1 MSLDSNAPLV
11 AVAAPET
18 ARPQATEVVT
28 LSGRMLAWLNQSL
41 LGTLKSHGIST
52 LKYMCET
59 EVHTYAFSVAANA
72 ILSFFPALVLMMSLS
87 RKVFHSTYM
96 QTALQKL
103 ILTYIPDFQDK
114 INLWV
119 MQGARS
125 QRIQLFSL
133 VMLFISCT
141 GIFLPLEVALNRIWK
156 SKGNRSYL
164 MNQVVSLGL
173 ALGCGLL
180 MMIPI
185 AATAGVLAPTSLVQN
200 FFGAHFGDGF
210 VSHVVNDI
218 NGGIAYVAMKI
229 FALTAN
235 ILGFFLIYWL
245 LPNAKVPPLAVL
257 PAAITTGFV
266 CEIARHIFVLCL
278 PLLDFRQTY
287 GPFSVSVTLIFWTYV
302 VGLLMLGGAHLSA
315 VGEIQKREAEER
327 KNVSTDD
334 KSLAADS
341 ASA

>member
-1 MSLDSNAPLV
+1 MSLDSNAPI
-11 AVAAPET
+11 AAAAAPES
-18 ARPQATEVVT
+18 APRQATEIVT
-28 LSGRMLAWLNQSL
+28 IAGRLRAWLKNSL
-41 LGTLKSHGIST
+41 LGTLRSHGLST

-96 QTALQKL
+96 QAALQKL

-114 INLWV
+114 INTWV

-156 SKGNRSYL
+156 SKANRSYL

-180 MMIPI
+180 MMIPV
-185 AATAGVLAPTSLVQN
+185 AATAGVLAPTSQLDN
-200 FFGAHFGDGF
+200 LFSAHFGDGLL
-210 VSHVVNDI
+210 SHIVIEV
-218 NGGIAYVAMKI
+218 NGGVAWFAMKV
-229 FALTAN
+229 FALIAN

-257 PAAITTGFV
+257 PAAVTTGVV

-315 VGEIQKREAEER
+315 VGEMQKREAEARE
-327 KNVSTDD
+327 NISSDE

>member
-1 MSLDSNAPLV
+1 MSLDSNAPV
-11 AVAAPET
+11 IATATAET
-18 ARPQATEVVT
+18 APQPATEVVPVSQR
-28 LSGRMLAWLNQSL
+28 LLAWLKESL
-41 LGTLKSHGIST
+41 LGTLKSHGVST

-72 ILSFFPALVLMMSLS
+72 ILSFFPALVLIMSLS

-96 QTALQKL
+96 QTALQRL

-114 INLWV
+114 INMWV
-119 MQGARS
+119 MQSARS

-133 VMLFISCT
+133 VMLFVSCT
-141 GIFLPLEVALNRIWK
+141 GVFLPLEVALNRIWK
-156 SKGNRSYL
+156 SSGNRSYL

-173 ALGCGLL
+173 ALACGLL
-180 MMIPI
+180 LMIPV
-185 AATAGVLAPTSLVQN
+185 AATAGVLAPTSVVQN
-200 FFGAHFGDGF
+200 FFGTHFGDGV
-210 VSHVVNDI
+210 VSHMVGSI

-266 CEIARHIFVLCL
+266 CEVARHIFVLCL

-315 VGEIQKREAEER
+315 VGEIQKREAAAREII
-327 KNVSTDD
+327 STDEE
-334 KSLAADS
+334 SLAADS